1 MKELQTIDETLKY
14 LQFDN
19 WEQSEPGLSRSY
31 ELLGLL
37 GNPQEKLKF
46 VHIAGTNGKGST
58 AAMLASVLQS
68 AGYRTGLYTSP
79 HLLRFHERMR
89 VNGEEIDDNSLISL
103 TNTVRN
109 AAERMS
115 EMPTGF
121 EIMTA
126 IAFLY
131 FVQEQCDI
139 VALEVGLGGR
149 MDSTNV
155 IPAPEVCVVA
165 NIGLEH
171 TAILG
176 DTVEKIAA
184 EKCGIIKHGSHAVL
198 FGQSEGVENVARE
211 KCAQEDVALTIT
223 AQEKLERISSSLD
236 GQAFKYRGRGPYHL
250 RLLGEY
256 QLLNALTVIDVCNAL
271 RSRGWDKLTDEAI
284 DEGLSHAQWPGRLEL
299 LRRGPD
305 FIVDGA
311 HNPQC
316 VDALMDSLAAL
327 YGDKKLI
334 FLTGVLRDKDWQ
346 QMLRRALPL
355 AKAFVVITP
364 PSARA
369 LDENELAG
377 WLNAQGVPAI
387 PAADTDDGVRRALAQ
402 AGAAEVRVQRHA
414 GRVDDRAQRRQL
426 LFLCTCQ
433 NARAEYACLRQ
444 RGKAAAHFVS
454 QRVQLLAHALAQQH
468 RRQRRHLELV
478 PTEQLVHPRDGTKQ
492 IFFHAFPSPRP
503 TRSASGTSSPVCLY
517 PIRKAFARQEKP
529 EPFAESAMQFWF
541 FYCSQ
546 ERGSSRGRKFSI
558 LENFCLFGTAS
569 CRGVPASSPVEIKYG
584 KLEVVDLKKWFSSN
598 LSSRIVLLD

>member
-1 MKELQTIDETLKY
+1 MELNEALAFIHATDWK
-14 LQFDN
+14 
-19 WEQSEPGLSRSY
+19 GSR
-31 ELLGLL
+31 LGLERMRELMHRL
-37 GNPQEKLKF
+37 GNPQDSLKF
-46 VHIAGTNGKGST
+46 IHVAGTNGKGST
-58 AAMLASVLQS
+58 STMLASILTA
-68 AGYRTGLYTSP
+68 AGYKTGLYTSP
-79 HLLRFHERMR
+79 HLVR
-89 VNGEEIDDNSLISL
+89 VNERFRINGADIPDAALC
-103 TNTVRN
+103 R
-109 AAERMS
+109 AAEAVKEAAGGMS
-115 EMPTGF
+115 DAPTEF
-121 EIMTA
+121 EILTA
-126 IAFLY
+126 MGFWHFAA
-131 FVQEQCDI
+131 EKCDA
-139 VALEVGLGGR
+139 VVLEVGLGGR

-198 FGQSEGVENVARE
+198 FGQSESVENVARE

-236 GQAFKYRGRGPYHL
+236 GQEFKYRGRGPYHL

-256 QLLNALTVIDVCNAL
+256 QLLNTLTVIDVCSAL

-369 LDENELAG
+369 LDENELAA
-377 WLNAQGVPAI
+377 WLNAQGVQAVPAK
-387 PAADTDDGVRRALAQ
+387 DTNDGVRRALEL
-402 AGAAEVRVQRHA
+402 AGEDDAICSWGSLYFTGEVR
-414 GRVDDRAQRRQL
+414 RVL
-426 LFLCTCQ
+426 
-433 NARAEYACLRQ
+433 
-444 RGKAAAHFVS
+444 
-454 QRVQLLAHALAQQH
+454 
-468 RRQRRHLELV
+468 
-478 PTEQLVHPRDGTKQ
+478 TEQ
-492 IFFHAFPSPRP
+492 
-503 TRSASGTSSPVCLY
+503 
-517 PIRKAFARQEKP
+517 
-529 EPFAESAMQFWF
+529 
-541 FYCSQ
+541 
-546 ERGSSRGRKFSI
+546 
-558 LENFCLFGTAS
+558 
-569 CRGVPASSPVEIKYG
+569 
-584 KLEVVDLKKWFSSN
+584 
-598 LSSRIVLLD
+598 

>member
-1 MKELQTIDETLKY
+1 MNNVKELQTIEETLRY

-19 WEQSEPGLSRSY
+19 WEQSAPGLARSY

-37 GNPQEKLKF
+37 GDPQKKLKF

-89 VNGEEIDDNSLISL
+89 VNGKEIDDTSLISL

-131 FVQEQCDI
+131 FVQERCDI
-139 VALEVGLGGR
+139 VSLEVGLGGR

-155 IPAPEVCVVA
+155 IPAPVVCVVA

-184 EKCGIIKHGSHAVL
+184 EKCGIIKRGSHAVL

-211 KCAQEDVALTIT
+211 KCAQEGVPLTVT
-223 AQEKLERISSSLD
+223 ARQKLERITSSLD
-236 GQAFKYRGRGPYHL
+236 GQVFRYRGRGPYRL

-256 QLLNALTVIDVCNAL
+256 QLLNALTVIDVCSAL
-271 RSRGWDKLTDEAI
+271 RSRGWDKLTDAAI
-284 DEGLSHAQWPGRLEL
+284 DTGLSIAQWPGRLEL
-299 LRRGPD
+299 LRRRPD

-327 YGDKKLI
+327 YGSKKLI

-369 LDENELAG
+369 LDENELAA
-377 WLNAQGVPAI
+377 WLTSQGVQAI
-387 PAADTDDGVRRALAQ
+387 PAKDTDDGVRRALAL
-402 AGAAEVRVQRHA
+402 AGEDDAICSWGSLYFTGEVR
-414 GRVDDRAQRRQL
+414 RVL
-426 LFLCTCQ
+426 
-433 NARAEYACLRQ
+433 
-444 RGKAAAHFVS
+444 
-454 QRVQLLAHALAQQH
+454 
-468 RRQRRHLELV
+468 
-478 PTEQLVHPRDGTKQ
+478 TEP
-492 IFFHAFPSPRP
+492 
-503 TRSASGTSSPVCLY
+503 
-517 PIRKAFARQEKP
+517 
-529 EPFAESAMQFWF
+529 
-541 FYCSQ
+541 
-546 ERGSSRGRKFSI
+546 
-558 LENFCLFGTAS
+558 
-569 CRGVPASSPVEIKYG
+569 
-584 KLEVVDLKKWFSSN
+584 
-598 LSSRIVLLD
+598 

>member
-1 MKELQTIDETLKY
+1 MNNVKELQTIEETLKY

-19 WEQSEPGLSRSY
+19 WEQSEPGLARSS
-31 ELLGLL
+31 ELLSLL
-37 GNPQEKLKF
+37 GDPQKKLKF

-89 VNGEEIDDNSLISL
+89 VNGKEIDDKSLIAL

-109 AAERMS
+109 AAEQMS

-139 VALEVGLGGR
+139 VSLEVGLGGR

-184 EKCGIIKHGSHAVL
+184 EKCGIIKHGAHAVL

-236 GQAFKYRGRGPYHL
+236 GQEFKYRGRGPYHL

-369 LDENELAG
+369 LDENELAA
-377 WLNAQGVPAI
+377 WLNKQGVQAI
-387 PAADTDDGVRRALAQ
+387 PAKDTDDGVRRALAL
-402 AGAAEVRVQRHA
+402 AGEDDAICSWGSLYFTGEVR
-414 GRVDDRAQRRQL
+414 RAL
-426 LFLCTCQ
+426 
-433 NARAEYACLRQ
+433 
-444 RGKAAAHFVS
+444 S
-454 QRVQLLAHALAQQH
+454 
-468 RRQRRHLELV
+468 
-478 PTEQLVHPRDGTKQ
+478 KQ
-492 IFFHAFPSPRP
+492 
-503 TRSASGTSSPVCLY
+503 
-517 PIRKAFARQEKP
+517 
-529 EPFAESAMQFWF
+529 
-541 FYCSQ
+541 
-546 ERGSSRGRKFSI
+546 
-558 LENFCLFGTAS
+558 
-569 CRGVPASSPVEIKYG
+569 
-584 KLEVVDLKKWFSSN
+584 
-598 LSSRIVLLD
+598 

>member
-1 MKELQTIDETLKY
+1 MNNVKELQTIEETLKY

-19 WEQSEPGLSRSY
+19 WEQSEPGLARSS
-31 ELLGLL
+31 ELLSLL
-37 GNPQEKLKF
+37 GDPQKKLKF

-89 VNGEEIDDNSLISL
+89 VNGKEIDDKSLIAL

-109 AAERMS
+109 AAEQMS

-131 FVQEQCDI
+131 FVQERCDI
-139 VALEVGLGGR
+139 VSLEVGLGGR
-149 MDSTNV
+149 IDSTNV
-155 IPAPEVCVVA
+155 IPAPEVCVVM

-176 DTVEKIAA
+176 DTLEKIAA
-184 EKCGIIKHGSHAVL
+184 EKCGIIKRGAHAVL
-198 FGQSEGVENVARE
+198 FGQTEGVEAVARE
-211 KCAQEDVALTIT
+211 KCTQEGVTLTVT

-236 GQAFKYRGRGPYHL
+236 GQVFKYRGRGPYHL

-256 QLLNALTVIDVCNAL
+256 QLLNALTVIDTCTAL
-271 RSRGWDKLTDEAI
+271 RSRGWEKLTDEAI
-284 DEGLSHAQWPGRLEL
+284 DSGLSAARWPGRLEL
-299 LRRGPD
+299 LRRSPD

-327 YGDKKLI
+327 YSGKKLI

-377 WLNAQGVPAI
+377 WLRAQGIEAI
-387 PAADTDDGVRRALAQ
+387 PAAGTDDGVRRALAI
-402 AGAAEVRVQRHA
+402 AGKDDAICSWGSLYFTGEVR
-414 GRVDDRAQRRQL
+414 
-426 LFLCTCQ
+426 
-433 NARAEYACLRQ
+433 
-444 RGKAAAHFVS
+444 KA
-454 QRVQLLAHALAQQH
+454 L
-468 RRQRRHLELV
+468 
-478 PTEQLVHPRDGTKQ
+478 TEQ
-492 IFFHAFPSPRP
+492 
-503 TRSASGTSSPVCLY
+503 
-517 PIRKAFARQEKP
+517 
-529 EPFAESAMQFWF
+529 
-541 FYCSQ
+541 
-546 ERGSSRGRKFSI
+546 
-558 LENFCLFGTAS
+558 
-569 CRGVPASSPVEIKYG
+569 
-584 KLEVVDLKKWFSSN
+584 
-598 LSSRIVLLD
+598 

>member
-1 MKELQTIDETLKY
+1 MNNVKDLQTIEETLKY

-19 WEQSEPGLSRSY
+19 WEQSAPGLARSR

-37 GNPQEKLKF
+37 GNPEQKLKF

-58 AAMLASVLQS
+58 AAMLASVLQR

-89 VNGEEIDDNSLISL
+89 VNGEEIDDASLITL
-103 TNTVRN
+103 TNTVRQ
-109 AAERMS
+109 AAAQMR

-131 FVQEQCDI
+131 FVQERCDI
-139 VALEVGLGGR
+139 VSLEVGLGGR

-155 IPAPEVCVVA
+155 IPAPEVCVVM

-176 DTVEKIAA
+176 DTLEKIAA
-184 EKCGIIKHGSHAVL
+184 EKCGIIKRGAHAVL
-198 FGQSEGVENVARE
+198 FGQTEGVEAVARE
-211 KCAQEDVALTIT
+211 KCTQEGVTLTVT

-236 GQAFKYRGRGPYHL
+236 GQVFKYRGRGPYHL

-256 QLLNALTVIDVCNAL
+256 QLLNALTVIDTCTAL
-271 RSRGWDKLTDEAI
+271 RSRGWEKLTDEAI
-284 DEGLSHAQWPGRLEL
+284 DSGLSAARWPGRLEL
-299 LRRGPD
+299 LRRSPD

-327 YGDKKLI
+327 YSGKKLI

-377 WLNAQGVPAI
+377 WLRAQGIEAI
-387 PAADTDDGVRRALAQ
+387 PAAGTDDGVRRALAI
-402 AGAAEVRVQRHA
+402 AGKDDAICSWGSLYFTGEVR
-414 GRVDDRAQRRQL
+414 RVL
-426 LFLCTCQ
+426 
-433 NARAEYACLRQ
+433 
-444 RGKAAAHFVS
+444 
-454 QRVQLLAHALAQQH
+454 
-468 RRQRRHLELV
+468 
-478 PTEQLVHPRDGTKQ
+478 TEQ
-492 IFFHAFPSPRP
+492 
-503 TRSASGTSSPVCLY
+503 
-517 PIRKAFARQEKP
+517 
-529 EPFAESAMQFWF
+529 
-541 FYCSQ
+541 
-546 ERGSSRGRKFSI
+546 
-558 LENFCLFGTAS
+558 
-569 CRGVPASSPVEIKYG
+569 
-584 KLEVVDLKKWFSSN
+584 
-598 LSSRIVLLD
+598 

>member
-1 MKELQTIDETLKY
+1 MNNVKELQTIEETLKY
-14 LQFDN
+14 LQFNN
-19 WEQSEPGLSRSY
+19 WEQSEPGLARSS
-31 ELLGLL
+31 ELLSLL
-37 GNPQEKLKF
+37 GDPQKKLKF

-89 VNGEEIDDNSLISL
+89 VNGKEIDDKSLIAL

-109 AAERMS
+109 AAEQMS

-139 VALEVGLGGR
+139 VSLEVGLGGR

-184 EKCGIIKHGSHAVL
+184 EKCGIIKHGAHAVL

-211 KCAQEDVALTIT
+211 KCAQEDVTLTIT

-236 GQAFKYRGRGPYHL
+236 GQEFKYRGRGPYHL

-369 LDENELAG
+369 LDENELAA
-377 WLNAQGVPAI
+377 WLNAQGVQAVPAK
-387 PAADTDDGVRRALAQ
+387 DTDDGVRRVLALAGEDD
-402 AGAAEVRVQRHA
+402 AICSWGSLYFTGEVR
-414 GRVDDRAQRRQL
+414 RVL
-426 LFLCTCQ
+426 
-433 NARAEYACLRQ
+433 
-444 RGKAAAHFVS
+444 
-454 QRVQLLAHALAQQH
+454 
-468 RRQRRHLELV
+468 
-478 PTEQLVHPRDGTKQ
+478 TEQ
-492 IFFHAFPSPRP
+492 
-503 TRSASGTSSPVCLY
+503 
-517 PIRKAFARQEKP
+517 
-529 EPFAESAMQFWF
+529 
-541 FYCSQ
+541 
-546 ERGSSRGRKFSI
+546 
-558 LENFCLFGTAS
+558 
-569 CRGVPASSPVEIKYG
+569 
-584 KLEVVDLKKWFSSN
+584 
-598 LSSRIVLLD
+598 

>member
-1 MKELQTIDETLKY
+1 MKALETIEETLQY

-19 WEQSEPGLSRSY
+19 WAQSAPGLARSR

-37 GNPQEKLKF
+37 GDPQKKLKF

-58 AAMLASVLQS
+58 AAMLAAVLQS

-89 VNGEEIDDNSLISL
+89 VNGEEIDDKSLIAL
-103 TNTVRN
+103 TNTVRD
-109 AAERMS
+109 AAAQMR

-139 VALEVGLGGR
+139 VSLEVGLGGR

-155 IPAPEVCVVA
+155 IPAPEVCVVT

-176 DTVEKIAA
+176 DTLEKIAA
-184 EKCGIIKHGSHAVL
+184 EKCGIIKRGAHAVL
-198 FGQSEGVENVARE
+198 FGQTEGVEAVARE
-211 KCAQEDVALTIT
+211 KCAREGVALTIT
-223 AQEKLERISSSLD
+223 AEEKLERISSSLD
-236 GQAFKYRGRGPYHL
+236 GQVFKYRGRGPYHL

-256 QLLNALTVIDVCNAL
+256 QLLNALTVIDTCTAL
-271 RSRGWDKLTDEAI
+271 RSRGWEKLTDEAI
-284 DEGLSHAQWPGRLEL
+284 DAGLSAARWPGRLEL
-299 LRRGPD
+299 LRRSPD

-327 YGDKKLI
+327 YGRKKLI

-369 LDENELAG
+369 LDENELAD
-377 WLNAQGVPAI
+377 WLRAQGIEAV
-387 PAADTDDGVRRALAQ
+387 PAADTADGVRRALAM
-402 AGAAEVRVQRHA
+402 AGKDDAVCSWGSLYFTGEVR
-414 GRVDDRAQRRQL
+414 RVL
-426 LFLCTCQ
+426 
-433 NARAEYACLRQ
+433 
-444 RGKAAAHFVS
+444 
-454 QRVQLLAHALAQQH
+454 
-468 RRQRRHLELV
+468 
-478 PTEQLVHPRDGTKQ
+478 TEQ
-492 IFFHAFPSPRP
+492 
-503 TRSASGTSSPVCLY
+503 
-517 PIRKAFARQEKP
+517 
-529 EPFAESAMQFWF
+529 
-541 FYCSQ
+541 
-546 ERGSSRGRKFSI
+546 
-558 LENFCLFGTAS
+558 
-569 CRGVPASSPVEIKYG
+569 
-584 KLEVVDLKKWFSSN
+584 
-598 LSSRIVLLD
+598 

>member
-1 MKELQTIDETLKY
+1 MKELQTIEETLKY

-19 WEQSEPGLSRSY
+19 WEQSAPGLARSR

-37 GNPQEKLKF
+37 GNPEQKLKF

-58 AAMLASVLQS
+58 AAMLASVLQR

-89 VNGEEIDDNSLISL
+89 VNGEEIDDESLIAL

-109 AAERMS
+109 AAEQMS

-131 FVQEQCDI
+131 FVQERCDI
-139 VALEVGLGGR
+139 VSLEVGLGGR

-184 EKCGIIKHGSHAVL
+184 EKCGIIKHGAHAVL

-211 KCAQEDVALTIT
+211 KCAQEGVALTIT

-236 GQAFKYRGRGPYHL
+236 GQVFKYRSRGPYHL

-271 RSRGWDKLTDEAI
+271 RSRGWDKLTDETI
-284 DEGLSHAQWPGRLEL
+284 DEGLSAAQWPGRLEL
-299 LRRGPD
+299 LRRRPD

-346 QMLRRALPL
+346 RMLRRALPL

-369 LDENELAG
+369 LDENELAA
-377 WLNAQGVPAI
+377 WLNAQGVQAI
-387 PAADTDDGVRRALAQ
+387 PAAGTDDGVRRALEL
-402 AGAAEVRVQRHA
+402 AGEDDAICSWGSLYFTGEVR
-414 GRVDDRAQRRQL
+414 RVL
-426 LFLCTCQ
+426 
-433 NARAEYACLRQ
+433 
-444 RGKAAAHFVS
+444 
-454 QRVQLLAHALAQQH
+454 
-468 RRQRRHLELV
+468 
-478 PTEQLVHPRDGTKQ
+478 TEQ
-492 IFFHAFPSPRP
+492 
-503 TRSASGTSSPVCLY
+503 
-517 PIRKAFARQEKP
+517 
-529 EPFAESAMQFWF
+529 
-541 FYCSQ
+541 
-546 ERGSSRGRKFSI
+546 
-558 LENFCLFGTAS
+558 
-569 CRGVPASSPVEIKYG
+569 
-584 KLEVVDLKKWFSSN
+584 
-598 LSSRIVLLD
+598 

>member
-1 MKELQTIDETLKY
+1 
-14 LQFDN
+14 
-19 WEQSEPGLSRSY
+19 
-31 ELLGLL
+31 
-37 GNPQEKLKF
+37 
-46 VHIAGTNGKGST
+46 
-58 AAMLASVLQS
+58 VLQR

-89 VNGEEIDDNSLISL
+89 VNGEEIDDESLISL

-139 VALEVGLGGR
+139 VSLEVGLGGR

-236 GQAFKYRGRGPYHL
+236 GQEFKYRGRGPYHL

-369 LDENELAG
+369 LDENELAA
-377 WLNAQGVPAI
+377 WLNAQGVQAVPAK
-387 PAADTDDGVRRALAQ
+387 DTDDGVRRALEL
-402 AGAAEVRVQRHA
+402 AGE
-414 GRVDDRAQRRQL
+414 DDELTRDCFG
-426 LFLCTCQ
+426 LFCSLMRLSY
-433 NARAEYACLRQ
+433 ND
-444 RGKAAAHFVS
+444 K
-454 QRVQLLAHALAQQH
+454 
-468 RRQRRHLELV
+468 HLELV
-478 PTEQLVHPRDGTKQ
+478 SWAEEVAHLSREQQRAFLRHAARLLRESYMLHAGLADISYLWGAEADFCGKFAPFIGNENVEFLLDEIERAMRQITQNGNPTIVFTHFALSVSKQ
-492 IFFHAFPSPRP
+492 IR
-503 TRSASGTSSPVCLY
+503 
-517 PIRKAFARQEKP
+517 RK
-529 EPFAESAMQFWF
+529 
-541 FYCSQ
+541 
-546 ERGSSRGRKFSI
+546 
-558 LENFCLFGTAS
+558 
-569 CRGVPASSPVEIKYG
+569 
-584 KLEVVDLKKWFSSN
+584 
-598 LSSRIVLLD
+598 

>member
-1 MKELQTIDETLKY
+1 MTGEDVAARVHAYAWTDRK
-14 LQFDN
+14 
-19 WEQSEPGLSRSY
+19 PGLERTRA
-31 ELLGLL
+31 LLAAL
-37 GNPQEKLKF
+37 GNPEKALKF
-46 VHIAGTNGKGST
+46 VHITGSNGKGST
-58 AAMLASVLQS
+58 AAMLASVLQR

-109 AAERMS
+109 AAESMS

-139 VALEVGLGGR
+139 VSLEVGLGGR

-184 EKCGIIKHGSHAVL
+184 EKCGIIKHGAHAVL

-211 KCAQEDVALTIT
+211 KCAQEGVALTIT

-236 GQAFKYRGRGPYHL
+236 GQEFKYRGRGPYHL

-369 LDENELAG
+369 LDENELAA
-377 WLNAQGVPAI
+377 WLNAQGVQAVPAK
-387 PAADTDDGVRRALAQ
+387 DTDDGVRRALAL
-402 AGAAEVRVQRHA
+402 AGEDDAICSWGSLYFTGEVR
-414 GRVDDRAQRRQL
+414 RVL
-426 LFLCTCQ
+426 
-433 NARAEYACLRQ
+433 
-444 RGKAAAHFVS
+444 
-454 QRVQLLAHALAQQH
+454 
-468 RRQRRHLELV
+468 
-478 PTEQLVHPRDGTKQ
+478 PEQ
-492 IFFHAFPSPRP
+492 
-503 TRSASGTSSPVCLY
+503 
-517 PIRKAFARQEKP
+517 
-529 EPFAESAMQFWF
+529 
-541 FYCSQ
+541 
-546 ERGSSRGRKFSI
+546 
-558 LENFCLFGTAS
+558 
-569 CRGVPASSPVEIKYG
+569 
-584 KLEVVDLKKWFSSN
+584 
-598 LSSRIVLLD
+598 

>member
-1 MKELQTIDETLKY
+1 MNNVKELQTIEETLKY
-14 LQFDN
+14 LQFDS
-19 WEQSEPGLSRSY
+19 WEQSEPGLARSS
-31 ELLGLL
+31 ELLSLL
-37 GNPQEKLKF
+37 GDPQKKLKF

-89 VNGEEIDDNSLISL
+89 VNGREIDDKSLIAL

-109 AAERMS
+109 AAEQMS

-139 VALEVGLGGR
+139 VSLEVGLGGR

-184 EKCGIIKHGSHAVL
+184 EKCGIIKHGAHAVL

-236 GQAFKYRGRGPYHL
+236 GQEFKYRGRGPYHL

-369 LDENELAG
+369 LDENELAA
-377 WLNAQGVPAI
+377 WLNKQGVQAI
-387 PAADTDDGVRRALAQ
+387 PAKDTDDGVRRALAL
-402 AGAAEVRVQRHA
+402 AGEDDAICSWGSLYFTGEVR
-414 GRVDDRAQRRQL
+414 RAL
-426 LFLCTCQ
+426 
-433 NARAEYACLRQ
+433 
-444 RGKAAAHFVS
+444 S
-454 QRVQLLAHALAQQH
+454 
-468 RRQRRHLELV
+468 
-478 PTEQLVHPRDGTKQ
+478 KQ
-492 IFFHAFPSPRP
+492 
-503 TRSASGTSSPVCLY
+503 
-517 PIRKAFARQEKP
+517 
-529 EPFAESAMQFWF
+529 
-541 FYCSQ
+541 
-546 ERGSSRGRKFSI
+546 
-558 LENFCLFGTAS
+558 
-569 CRGVPASSPVEIKYG
+569 
-584 KLEVVDLKKWFSSN
+584 
-598 LSSRIVLLD
+598 

>member
-1 MKELQTIDETLKY
+1 MELNEALAFIHATDWK
-14 LQFDN
+14 
-19 WEQSEPGLSRSY
+19 GSR
-31 ELLGLL
+31 LGLERMRELMHRL
-37 GNPQEKLKF
+37 GNPQDSLKF
-46 VHIAGTNGKGST
+46 IHVAGTNGKGST
-58 AAMLASVLQS
+58 STMLASILTA
-68 AGYRTGLYTSP
+68 AGYKTGLYTSP
-79 HLLRFHERMR
+79 HLVR
-89 VNGEEIDDNSLISL
+89 VNERFRINGADIPDAALC
-103 TNTVRN
+103 R
-109 AAERMS
+109 AAEAVKEAADGMS
-115 EMPTGF
+115 DAPTEF
-121 EIMTA
+121 EILTA
-126 IAFLY
+126 MGFRHFAA
-131 FVQEQCDI
+131 EKCDA
-139 VALEVGLGGR
+139 VVLEVGLGGR

-236 GQAFKYRGRGPYHL
+236 GQEFKYRGRGPYHL

-369 LDENELAG
+369 LDENELAA

-387 PAADTDDGVRRALAQ
+387 PAADTDDGVRRALAM
-402 AGAAEVRVQRHA
+402 AGKDDAICSWGSLYFTGEVR
-414 GRVDDRAQRRQL
+414 
-426 LFLCTCQ
+426 
-433 NARAEYACLRQ
+433 
-444 RGKAAAHFVS
+444 
-454 QRVQLLAHALAQQH
+454 HALS
-468 RRQRRHLELV
+468 
-478 PTEQLVHPRDGTKQ
+478 EQ
-492 IFFHAFPSPRP
+492 
-503 TRSASGTSSPVCLY
+503 
-517 PIRKAFARQEKP
+517 
-529 EPFAESAMQFWF
+529 
-541 FYCSQ
+541 
-546 ERGSSRGRKFSI
+546 
-558 LENFCLFGTAS
+558 
-569 CRGVPASSPVEIKYG
+569 
-584 KLEVVDLKKWFSSN
+584 
-598 LSSRIVLLD
+598 

>member
-1 MKELQTIDETLKY
+1 MKALETIEETLQY

-19 WEQSEPGLSRSY
+19 WAQSAPGLARSR

-37 GNPQEKLKF
+37 GDPQKKLKF

-58 AAMLASVLQS
+58 AAMLAAVLQS

-89 VNGEEIDDNSLISL
+89 VNGEEIDDASLITL
-103 TNTVRN
+103 TNTVRQ
-109 AAERMS
+109 AAAQMR

-131 FVQEQCDI
+131 FVQERCDI
-139 VALEVGLGGR
+139 VSLEVGLGGR

-155 IPAPEVCVVA
+155 IPAPEVCVVM

-176 DTVEKIAA
+176 DTLEKIAA
-184 EKCGIIKHGSHAVL
+184 EKCGIIKRGAHAVL
-198 FGQSEGVENVARE
+198 FGQTEGVEAVARE
-211 KCAQEDVALTIT
+211 KCTQEGVTLTVT

-236 GQAFKYRGRGPYHL
+236 GQVFKYRGRGPYHL

-256 QLLNALTVIDVCNAL
+256 QLLNALTVIDTCTAL
-271 RSRGWDKLTDEAI
+271 RSRGWEKLTDEAI
-284 DEGLSHAQWPGRLEL
+284 DSGLSAARWPGRLEL
-299 LRRGPD
+299 LRRSPD

-327 YGDKKLI
+327 YSGKKLI

-377 WLNAQGVPAI
+377 WLRAQGIEAI
-387 PAADTDDGVRRALAQ
+387 PAAGTDDGVRRALAI
-402 AGAAEVRVQRHA
+402 AGKDDAICSWGSLYFTGEVR
-414 GRVDDRAQRRQL
+414 RVL
-426 LFLCTCQ
+426 
-433 NARAEYACLRQ
+433 
-444 RGKAAAHFVS
+444 
-454 QRVQLLAHALAQQH
+454 
-468 RRQRRHLELV
+468 
-478 PTEQLVHPRDGTKQ
+478 TEQ
-492 IFFHAFPSPRP
+492 
-503 TRSASGTSSPVCLY
+503 
-517 PIRKAFARQEKP
+517 
-529 EPFAESAMQFWF
+529 
-541 FYCSQ
+541 
-546 ERGSSRGRKFSI
+546 
-558 LENFCLFGTAS
+558 
-569 CRGVPASSPVEIKYG
+569 
-584 KLEVVDLKKWFSSN
+584 
-598 LSSRIVLLD
+598 

>member
-1 MKELQTIDETLKY
+1 MNNVKELQTIEETLKY

-19 WEQSEPGLSRSY
+19 WEQSEPGLARSS
-31 ELLGLL
+31 ELLSLL
-37 GNPQEKLKF
+37 GDPQKKLKF

-89 VNGEEIDDNSLISL
+89 VNGKEIDDKSLIAL

-109 AAERMS
+109 AAEQMS

-139 VALEVGLGGR
+139 VSLEVGLGGR

-184 EKCGIIKHGSHAVL
+184 EKCGIIKHGAHAVL

-236 GQAFKYRGRGPYHL
+236 GQEFKYRGRGPYHL

-369 LDENELAG
+369 LDENELAS
-377 WLNAQGVPAI
+377 WLNAQGVQAVPAK
-387 PAADTDDGVRRALAQ
+387 DTDDGVRRVLALAGEDD
-402 AGAAEVRVQRHA
+402 AICSWGSLYFTGEVR
-414 GRVDDRAQRRQL
+414 RVL
-426 LFLCTCQ
+426 
-433 NARAEYACLRQ
+433 
-444 RGKAAAHFVS
+444 
-454 QRVQLLAHALAQQH
+454 
-468 RRQRRHLELV
+468 
-478 PTEQLVHPRDGTKQ
+478 TEQ
-492 IFFHAFPSPRP
+492 
-503 TRSASGTSSPVCLY
+503 
-517 PIRKAFARQEKP
+517 
-529 EPFAESAMQFWF
+529 
-541 FYCSQ
+541 
-546 ERGSSRGRKFSI
+546 
-558 LENFCLFGTAS
+558 
-569 CRGVPASSPVEIKYG
+569 
-584 KLEVVDLKKWFSSN
+584 
-598 LSSRIVLLD
+598 

>member
-1 MKELQTIDETLKY
+1 MNNVKDLQTTEETLKY

-19 WEQSEPGLSRSY
+19 WEQSAPGLARSR

-37 GNPQEKLKF
+37 GNPEKKLKF

-58 AAMLASVLQS
+58 AAMLASVLQR

-89 VNGEEIDDNSLISL
+89 VNGKEIDDKSLIAL

-109 AAERMS
+109 AAEQMS

-139 VALEVGLGGR
+139 VSLEVGLGGR

-184 EKCGIIKHGSHAVL
+184 EKCGIIKHGAHAVL

-236 GQAFKYRGRGPYHL
+236 GQEFKYRGRGPYHL

-355 AKAFVVITP
+355 TKAFVVITP

-369 LDENELAG
+369 LDENELAA
-377 WLNAQGVPAI
+377 WLNAQGVQAVPAK
-387 PAADTDDGVRRALAQ
+387 DTDDGVRRVLALAGEDD
-402 AGAAEVRVQRHA
+402 AICSWGSLYFTGEVR
-414 GRVDDRAQRRQL
+414 RVL
-426 LFLCTCQ
+426 
-433 NARAEYACLRQ
+433 
-444 RGKAAAHFVS
+444 
-454 QRVQLLAHALAQQH
+454 
-468 RRQRRHLELV
+468 
-478 PTEQLVHPRDGTKQ
+478 TEQ
-492 IFFHAFPSPRP
+492 
-503 TRSASGTSSPVCLY
+503 
-517 PIRKAFARQEKP
+517 
-529 EPFAESAMQFWF
+529 
-541 FYCSQ
+541 
-546 ERGSSRGRKFSI
+546 
-558 LENFCLFGTAS
+558 
-569 CRGVPASSPVEIKYG
+569 
-584 KLEVVDLKKWFSSN
+584 
-598 LSSRIVLLD
+598 

>member
-1 MKELQTIDETLKY
+1 MNNVKDLQTIEETLKY

-37 GNPQEKLKF
+37 GDPQEKLKF

-109 AAERMS
+109 AAESMS

-139 VALEVGLGGR
+139 VSLEVGLGGR

-184 EKCGIIKHGSHAVL
+184 EKCGIIKHGAHAVL

-236 GQAFKYRGRGPYHL
+236 GQEFKYRGRGPYHL

-369 LDENELAG
+369 LDENELAA
-377 WLNAQGVPAI
+377 WLNAQGVQAVPAK
-387 PAADTDDGVRRALAQ
+387 DTDDGVRRALEL
-402 AGAAEVRVQRHA
+402 AGEDDAICSWGSLYFTGEVR
-414 GRVDDRAQRRQL
+414 RVL
-426 LFLCTCQ
+426 
-433 NARAEYACLRQ
+433 
-444 RGKAAAHFVS
+444 
-454 QRVQLLAHALAQQH
+454 
-468 RRQRRHLELV
+468 
-478 PTEQLVHPRDGTKQ
+478 TEQ
-492 IFFHAFPSPRP
+492 
-503 TRSASGTSSPVCLY
+503 
-517 PIRKAFARQEKP
+517 
-529 EPFAESAMQFWF
+529 
-541 FYCSQ
+541 
-546 ERGSSRGRKFSI
+546 
-558 LENFCLFGTAS
+558 
-569 CRGVPASSPVEIKYG
+569 
-584 KLEVVDLKKWFSSN
+584 
-598 LSSRIVLLD
+598 

>member
-1 MKELQTIDETLKY
+1 MKALETIEETLQY

-19 WEQSEPGLSRSY
+19 WAQSAPGLARSR

-37 GNPQEKLKF
+37 GDPQKKLKF

-58 AAMLASVLQS
+58 AAMLAAVLQS

-89 VNGEEIDDNSLISL
+89 VNGEEIDDKSLITL
-103 TNTVRN
+103 TNTVRR
-109 AAERMS
+109 AAAQMR

-131 FVQEQCDI
+131 FVQERCDI
-139 VALEVGLGGR
+139 VSLEVGLGGR
-149 MDSTNV
+149 IDSTNV
-155 IPAPEVCVVA
+155 IPAPEVCVVM

-176 DTVEKIAA
+176 DTLEKIAA
-184 EKCGIIKHGSHAVL
+184 EKCGIIKRGAHAVL
-198 FGQSEGVENVARE
+198 FGQTEGVEAVARE
-211 KCAQEDVALTIT
+211 KCTQEGVTLTVT

-236 GQAFKYRGRGPYHL
+236 GQVFKYRGRGPYHL

-256 QLLNALTVIDVCNAL
+256 QLLNALTVIDTCTAL
-271 RSRGWDKLTDEAI
+271 RSRGWEKLTDEAI
-284 DEGLSHAQWPGRLEL
+284 DSGLSAARWPGRLEL
-299 LRRGPD
+299 LRRSPD

-327 YGDKKLI
+327 YSGKKLI

-377 WLNAQGVPAI
+377 WLRAQGIEAI
-387 PAADTDDGVRRALAQ
+387 PAAGTDDGVRRALAI
-402 AGAAEVRVQRHA
+402 AGKDDAICSWGSLYFTGEVR
-414 GRVDDRAQRRQL
+414 
-426 LFLCTCQ
+426 
-433 NARAEYACLRQ
+433 
-444 RGKAAAHFVS
+444 KA
-454 QRVQLLAHALAQQH
+454 L
-468 RRQRRHLELV
+468 
-478 PTEQLVHPRDGTKQ
+478 TEQ
-492 IFFHAFPSPRP
+492 
-503 TRSASGTSSPVCLY
+503 
-517 PIRKAFARQEKP
+517 
-529 EPFAESAMQFWF
+529 
-541 FYCSQ
+541 
-546 ERGSSRGRKFSI
+546 
-558 LENFCLFGTAS
+558 
-569 CRGVPASSPVEIKYG
+569 
-584 KLEVVDLKKWFSSN
+584 
-598 LSSRIVLLD
+598 

>member
-1 MKELQTIDETLKY
+1 MNNVKDLQTIEETLKY

-19 WEQSEPGLSRSY
+19 WEQSAPGLARSR

-37 GNPQEKLKF
+37 GNPEQKLKF

-58 AAMLASVLQS
+58 AAMLASVLQR

-89 VNGEEIDDNSLISL
+89 VNGEEIDDESLISL

-109 AAERMS
+109 AAESMS

-139 VALEVGLGGR
+139 VSLEVGLGGR

-184 EKCGIIKHGSHAVL
+184 EKCGIIKHGAHAVL

-236 GQAFKYRGRGPYHL
+236 GQEFKYRGRGPYHL

-256 QLLNALTVIDVCNAL
+256 QLLNALTVIDVCSAL

-369 LDENELAG
+369 LDENELAA
-377 WLNAQGVPAI
+377 WLNAQGVQAVPAK
-387 PAADTDDGVRRALAQ
+387 DTDDGVRRVLALAGEDD
-402 AGAAEVRVQRHA
+402 AICSWGSLYFTGEVR
-414 GRVDDRAQRRQL
+414 RVL
-426 LFLCTCQ
+426 
-433 NARAEYACLRQ
+433 
-444 RGKAAAHFVS
+444 
-454 QRVQLLAHALAQQH
+454 
-468 RRQRRHLELV
+468 
-478 PTEQLVHPRDGTKQ
+478 TEQ
-492 IFFHAFPSPRP
+492 
-503 TRSASGTSSPVCLY
+503 
-517 PIRKAFARQEKP
+517 
-529 EPFAESAMQFWF
+529 
-541 FYCSQ
+541 
-546 ERGSSRGRKFSI
+546 
-558 LENFCLFGTAS
+558 
-569 CRGVPASSPVEIKYG
+569 
-584 KLEVVDLKKWFSSN
+584 
-598 LSSRIVLLD
+598 

>member
-1 MKELQTIDETLKY
+1 MNNVKDLQTIEETLKY

-19 WEQSEPGLSRSY
+19 WEQSEPGLARSR

-37 GNPQEKLKF
+37 GDPQKKLKF

-58 AAMLASVLQS
+58 AAMLAAVLQS

-89 VNGEEIDDNSLISL
+89 VNGEEIDDASLITL
-103 TNTVRN
+103 TNTVRQ
-109 AAERMS
+109 AAAQMR

-131 FVQEQCDI
+131 FVQERCDI
-139 VALEVGLGGR
+139 VSLEVGLGGR

-155 IPAPEVCVVA
+155 IPAPEVCVVM

-176 DTVEKIAA
+176 DTLEKIAA
-184 EKCGIIKHGSHAVL
+184 EKCGIIKRGAHAVL
-198 FGQSEGVENVARE
+198 FGQTEGVEAVARE
-211 KCAQEDVALTIT
+211 KCTQEGVTLTVT

-236 GQAFKYRGRGPYHL
+236 GQVFKYRGRGPYHL

-256 QLLNALTVIDVCNAL
+256 QLLNALTVIDTCTAL
-271 RSRGWDKLTDEAI
+271 RSRGWEKLTDEAI
-284 DEGLSHAQWPGRLEL
+284 DSGLSAARWPGRLEL
-299 LRRGPD
+299 LRRSPD

-327 YGDKKLI
+327 YSGKKLI

-369 LDENELAG
+369 LDENELAA
-377 WLNAQGVPAI
+377 WLRAQGVQAI
-387 PAADTDDGVRRALAQ
+387 PAADTDDGVRRALSM
-402 AGAAEVRVQRHA
+402 AGKDDAICSWGSLYFTGEVR
-414 GRVDDRAQRRQL
+414 RVL
-426 LFLCTCQ
+426 
-433 NARAEYACLRQ
+433 
-444 RGKAAAHFVS
+444 
-454 QRVQLLAHALAQQH
+454 
-468 RRQRRHLELV
+468 
-478 PTEQLVHPRDGTKQ
+478 TEQ
-492 IFFHAFPSPRP
+492 
-503 TRSASGTSSPVCLY
+503 
-517 PIRKAFARQEKP
+517 
-529 EPFAESAMQFWF
+529 
-541 FYCSQ
+541 
-546 ERGSSRGRKFSI
+546 
-558 LENFCLFGTAS
+558 
-569 CRGVPASSPVEIKYG
+569 
-584 KLEVVDLKKWFSSN
+584 
-598 LSSRIVLLD
+598 

>member
-1 MKELQTIDETLKY
+1 MNNVKELQTIEETLKY

-19 WEQSEPGLSRSY
+19 WEQSEPGLARSS
-31 ELLGLL
+31 ELLSLL
-37 GNPQEKLKF
+37 GDPQKKLKF

-89 VNGEEIDDNSLISL
+89 VNGKEIDDKSLIAL

-109 AAERMS
+109 AAEQMS

-139 VALEVGLGGR
+139 VSLEVGLGGR

-184 EKCGIIKHGSHAVL
+184 EKCGIIKHGAHAVL

-236 GQAFKYRGRGPYHL
+236 GQEFKYRGRGPYHL

-299 LRRGPD
+299 LRRRPD

-369 LDENELAG
+369 LDENELAA
-377 WLNAQGVPAI
+377 WLNAQGVQAI
-387 PAADTDDGVRRALAQ
+387 PAKDTDDGVRRALAL
-402 AGAAEVRVQRHA
+402 AGEDDAICSWGSLYFTGEVR
-414 GRVDDRAQRRQL
+414 RVL
-426 LFLCTCQ
+426 
-433 NARAEYACLRQ
+433 
-444 RGKAAAHFVS
+444 
-454 QRVQLLAHALAQQH
+454 
-468 RRQRRHLELV
+468 
-478 PTEQLVHPRDGTKQ
+478 TEQ
-492 IFFHAFPSPRP
+492 
-503 TRSASGTSSPVCLY
+503 
-517 PIRKAFARQEKP
+517 
-529 EPFAESAMQFWF
+529 
-541 FYCSQ
+541 
-546 ERGSSRGRKFSI
+546 
-558 LENFCLFGTAS
+558 
-569 CRGVPASSPVEIKYG
+569 
-584 KLEVVDLKKWFSSN
+584 
-598 LSSRIVLLD
+598 

>member
-1 MKELQTIDETLKY
+1 MNNVKELQTIEETLKY

-19 WEQSEPGLSRSY
+19 WEQSEPGLARSS
-31 ELLGLL
+31 ELLSLL
-37 GNPQEKLKF
+37 GDPQKKLKF

-89 VNGEEIDDNSLISL
+89 VNGKEIDDKSLIAL

-109 AAERMS
+109 AAEQMS

-139 VALEVGLGGR
+139 VSLEVGLGGR

-184 EKCGIIKHGSHAVL
+184 EKCGIIKHGAHAVL

-236 GQAFKYRGRGPYHL
+236 GQEFKYRGRGPYHL

-369 LDENELAG
+369 LDENELAA
-377 WLNAQGVPAI
+377 WLNAQGVQAVPAK
-387 PAADTDDGVRRALAQ
+387 DTDDGVRRVLALAGEDD
-402 AGAAEVRVQRHA
+402 AICSWGSLYFTGEVR
-414 GRVDDRAQRRQL
+414 RVL
-426 LFLCTCQ
+426 
-433 NARAEYACLRQ
+433 
-444 RGKAAAHFVS
+444 
-454 QRVQLLAHALAQQH
+454 
-468 RRQRRHLELV
+468 
-478 PTEQLVHPRDGTKQ
+478 TEQ
-492 IFFHAFPSPRP
+492 
-503 TRSASGTSSPVCLY
+503 
-517 PIRKAFARQEKP
+517 
-529 EPFAESAMQFWF
+529 
-541 FYCSQ
+541 
-546 ERGSSRGRKFSI
+546 
-558 LENFCLFGTAS
+558 
-569 CRGVPASSPVEIKYG
+569 
-584 KLEVVDLKKWFSSN
+584 
-598 LSSRIVLLD
+598 

>member
-1 MKELQTIDETLKY
+1 MNNVKDLQTIEETLKY

-19 WEQSEPGLSRSY
+19 WEQSAPGLARSR

-37 GNPQEKLKF
+37 GNPEQKLKF

-58 AAMLASVLQS
+58 AAMLASVLQH

-89 VNGEEIDDNSLISL
+89 VNGEEIDDKSLITL
-103 TNTVRN
+103 TNTVRR
-109 AAERMS
+109 AAAQMR

-131 FVQEQCDI
+131 FVQERCDI
-139 VALEVGLGGR
+139 VSLEVGLGGR

-155 IPAPEVCVVA
+155 IPAPEVCVVM

-176 DTVEKIAA
+176 DTLEKIAA
-184 EKCGIIKHGSHAVL
+184 EKCGIIKRGAHAVL
-198 FGQSEGVENVARE
+198 FGQTEGVEAVARE
-211 KCAQEDVALTIT
+211 KCTQEGVTLTVT

-236 GQAFKYRGRGPYHL
+236 GQVFKYRGRGPYHL

-256 QLLNALTVIDVCNAL
+256 QLLNALTVIDTCTAL
-271 RSRGWDKLTDEAI
+271 RSRGWEKLTDEAI
-284 DEGLSHAQWPGRLEL
+284 DSGLSAARWPGRLEL
-299 LRRGPD
+299 LRRSPD

-327 YGDKKLI
+327 YSGKKLI

-377 WLNAQGVPAI
+377 WLRAQGIEAI
-387 PAADTDDGVRRALAQ
+387 PAAGTDDGVRRALAI
-402 AGAAEVRVQRHA
+402 AGKDDAICSWGSLYFTGEVR
-414 GRVDDRAQRRQL
+414 RVL
-426 LFLCTCQ
+426 
-433 NARAEYACLRQ
+433 
-444 RGKAAAHFVS
+444 
-454 QRVQLLAHALAQQH
+454 
-468 RRQRRHLELV
+468 
-478 PTEQLVHPRDGTKQ
+478 TEQ
-492 IFFHAFPSPRP
+492 
-503 TRSASGTSSPVCLY
+503 
-517 PIRKAFARQEKP
+517 
-529 EPFAESAMQFWF
+529 
-541 FYCSQ
+541 
-546 ERGSSRGRKFSI
+546 
-558 LENFCLFGTAS
+558 
-569 CRGVPASSPVEIKYG
+569 
-584 KLEVVDLKKWFSSN
+584 
-598 LSSRIVLLD
+598 

>member
-1 MKELQTIDETLKY
+1 MKELQTIEETLKY

-19 WEQSEPGLSRSY
+19 WEQSAPGLARSR

-37 GNPQEKLKF
+37 GNPEQKLKF

-58 AAMLASVLQS
+58 AAMLASVLQR

-89 VNGEEIDDNSLISL
+89 VNGEEIDDQSLIAL

-109 AAERMS
+109 AAESMS

-131 FVQEQCDI
+131 FVQKQCDI
-139 VALEVGLGGR
+139 VSLEVGLGGR

-184 EKCGIIKHGSHAVL
+184 EKCGIIKHGAHAVL
-198 FGQSEGVENVARE
+198 FGQSEGVENIARE
-211 KCAQEDVALTIT
+211 KCAQEGVALTIT

-236 GQAFKYRGRGPYHL
+236 GQVFKYRGRGPYHL

-271 RSRGWDKLTDEAI
+271 RSRGWDRLTDEAI
-284 DEGLSHAQWPGRLEL
+284 DAGLSAAQWPGRLEL
-299 LRRGPD
+299 LRRRPD

-346 QMLRRALPL
+346 RMLRRALPL

-369 LDENELAG
+369 LDENELAA
-377 WLNAQGVPAI
+377 WLNAQGVQAI
-387 PAADTDDGVRRALAQ
+387 PAKDTDDGVRRALEL
-402 AGAAEVRVQRHA
+402 AGEDDAICSWGSLYFTGEVR
-414 GRVDDRAQRRQL
+414 RVL
-426 LFLCTCQ
+426 
-433 NARAEYACLRQ
+433 
-444 RGKAAAHFVS
+444 
-454 QRVQLLAHALAQQH
+454 
-468 RRQRRHLELV
+468 
-478 PTEQLVHPRDGTKQ
+478 TEQ
-492 IFFHAFPSPRP
+492 
-503 TRSASGTSSPVCLY
+503 
-517 PIRKAFARQEKP
+517 
-529 EPFAESAMQFWF
+529 
-541 FYCSQ
+541 
-546 ERGSSRGRKFSI
+546 
-558 LENFCLFGTAS
+558 
-569 CRGVPASSPVEIKYG
+569 
-584 KLEVVDLKKWFSSN
+584 
-598 LSSRIVLLD
+598 

>member
-58 AAMLASVLQS
+58 AAMLASVLQR

-109 AAERMS
+109 AAESMS

-139 VALEVGLGGR
+139 VSLEVGLGGR

-171 TAILG
+171 TSILG

-184 EKCGIIKHGSHAVL
+184 EKCGIIKHGAHAVL
-198 FGQSEGVENVARE
+198 FGQSEGVENVVRE

-236 GQAFKYRGRGPYHL
+236 GQEFKYRGRGPYHL

-369 LDENELAG
+369 LDENELAA
-377 WLNAQGVPAI
+377 WLNAQGVQAVPAK
-387 PAADTDDGVRRALAQ
+387 DTDDGVRRALAL
-402 AGAAEVRVQRHA
+402 AGEDDAICSWGSLYFTGEVR
-414 GRVDDRAQRRQL
+414 RVL
-426 LFLCTCQ
+426 
-433 NARAEYACLRQ
+433 
-444 RGKAAAHFVS
+444 
-454 QRVQLLAHALAQQH
+454 
-468 RRQRRHLELV
+468 
-478 PTEQLVHPRDGTKQ
+478 TEQ
-492 IFFHAFPSPRP
+492 
-503 TRSASGTSSPVCLY
+503 
-517 PIRKAFARQEKP
+517 
-529 EPFAESAMQFWF
+529 
-541 FYCSQ
+541 
-546 ERGSSRGRKFSI
+546 
-558 LENFCLFGTAS
+558 
-569 CRGVPASSPVEIKYG
+569 
-584 KLEVVDLKKWFSSN
+584 
-598 LSSRIVLLD
+598 

>member
-1 MKELQTIDETLKY
+1 MNNVKELQTIEETLKY

-19 WEQSEPGLSRSY
+19 WEQSEPGLARSS
-31 ELLGLL
+31 ELLSLL
-37 GNPQEKLKF
+37 GDPQKKLKF

-89 VNGEEIDDNSLISL
+89 VNGKEIDDKSLIAL

-109 AAERMS
+109 AAEQMS

-139 VALEVGLGGR
+139 VSLEVGLGGR

-184 EKCGIIKHGSHAVL
+184 EKCGIIKHGAHAVL

-236 GQAFKYRGRGPYHL
+236 GQEFKYRGRGPYHL

-256 QLLNALTVIDVCNAL
+256 QLLNALTIIDVCNAL

-316 VDALMDSLAAL
+316 VDVLMDSLAAL

-369 LDENELAG
+369 LDENELAA
-377 WLNAQGVPAI
+377 WLNAQGVQAI
-387 PAADTDDGVRRALAQ
+387 PAADTDDGVRRALAL
-402 AGAAEVRVQRHA
+402 AGEDDAICSWGSLYFTGEVR
-414 GRVDDRAQRRQL
+414 RVL
-426 LFLCTCQ
+426 
-433 NARAEYACLRQ
+433 
-444 RGKAAAHFVS
+444 
-454 QRVQLLAHALAQQH
+454 
-468 RRQRRHLELV
+468 
-478 PTEQLVHPRDGTKQ
+478 TEQ
-492 IFFHAFPSPRP
+492 
-503 TRSASGTSSPVCLY
+503 
-517 PIRKAFARQEKP
+517 
-529 EPFAESAMQFWF
+529 
-541 FYCSQ
+541 
-546 ERGSSRGRKFSI
+546 
-558 LENFCLFGTAS
+558 
-569 CRGVPASSPVEIKYG
+569 
-584 KLEVVDLKKWFSSN
+584 
-598 LSSRIVLLD
+598 

>member
-1 MKELQTIDETLKY
+1 MKELQTIEETLKY

-19 WEQSEPGLSRSY
+19 WEQSAPGLARSR

-37 GNPQEKLKF
+37 GNPEQKLKF

-58 AAMLASVLQS
+58 AAMLASVLQR

-89 VNGEEIDDNSLISL
+89 VNGEEIDDESLIAL

-109 AAERMS
+109 AAEQMS

-131 FVQEQCDI
+131 FVQERCDI
-139 VALEVGLGGR
+139 VSLEVGLGGR

-184 EKCGIIKHGSHAVL
+184 EKCGIIKHGAHAVL

-211 KCAQEDVALTIT
+211 KCAQEGVALTIT

-236 GQAFKYRGRGPYHL
+236 GQVFKYRSRGPYHL

-271 RSRGWDKLTDEAI
+271 RSRGWDRLTDEAI
-284 DEGLSHAQWPGRLEL
+284 DAGLSAAQWPGRLEL
-299 LRRGPD
+299 LRRRPD

-346 QMLRRALPL
+346 RMLRRALPL

-369 LDENELAG
+369 LDENELAA
-377 WLNAQGVPAI
+377 WLNAQGVQAI
-387 PAADTDDGVRRALAQ
+387 PAKDTDDGVRRALEL
-402 AGAAEVRVQRHA
+402 AGEDDAICSWGSLYFTGEVR
-414 GRVDDRAQRRQL
+414 RVL
-426 LFLCTCQ
+426 
-433 NARAEYACLRQ
+433 
-444 RGKAAAHFVS
+444 
-454 QRVQLLAHALAQQH
+454 
-468 RRQRRHLELV
+468 
-478 PTEQLVHPRDGTKQ
+478 TEQ
-492 IFFHAFPSPRP
+492 
-503 TRSASGTSSPVCLY
+503 
-517 PIRKAFARQEKP
+517 
-529 EPFAESAMQFWF
+529 
-541 FYCSQ
+541 
-546 ERGSSRGRKFSI
+546 
-558 LENFCLFGTAS
+558 
-569 CRGVPASSPVEIKYG
+569 
-584 KLEVVDLKKWFSSN
+584 
-598 LSSRIVLLD
+598 

>member
-1 MKELQTIDETLKY
+1 MTINEALDYIHAVDWRRSSLGLRRIDE
-14 LQFDN
+14 
-19 WEQSEPGLSRSY
+19 
-31 ELLGLL
+31 LLAQMGH
-37 GNPQEKLKF
+37 PERTMKF
-46 VHIAGTNGKGST
+46 VHVTGTNGKGST
-58 AAMLASVLQS
+58 CAILTSVLRA

-79 HLLRFHERMR
+79 YIFRFNERMQIDGAPISDAELCA
-89 VNGEEIDDNSLISL
+89 VTEE
-103 TNTVRN
+103 VRPL
-109 AAERMS
+109 ADGMADHPTEF
-115 EMPTGF
+115 EMV
-121 EIMTA
+121 TA
-126 IAFLY
+126 IAFSW
-131 FVQEQCDI
+131 FASRKCDI
-139 VALEVGLGGR
+139 VVCEVGMGGEL
-149 MDSTNV
+149 DATNV

-236 GQAFKYRGRGPYHL
+236 GQEFKYRGRGPYHL

-369 LDENELAG
+369 LDENELAA
-377 WLNAQGVPAI
+377 WLNAQGVQAVPAK
-387 PAADTDDGVRRALAQ
+387 DTDDGVCRALEL
-402 AGAAEVRVQRHA
+402 AGEDDAICSWGSLYFTGEVR
-414 GRVDDRAQRRQL
+414 RVL
-426 LFLCTCQ
+426 
-433 NARAEYACLRQ
+433 
-444 RGKAAAHFVS
+444 
-454 QRVQLLAHALAQQH
+454 
-468 RRQRRHLELV
+468 
-478 PTEQLVHPRDGTKQ
+478 TEQ
-492 IFFHAFPSPRP
+492 
-503 TRSASGTSSPVCLY
+503 
-517 PIRKAFARQEKP
+517 
-529 EPFAESAMQFWF
+529 
-541 FYCSQ
+541 
-546 ERGSSRGRKFSI
+546 
-558 LENFCLFGTAS
+558 
-569 CRGVPASSPVEIKYG
+569 
-584 KLEVVDLKKWFSSN
+584 
-598 LSSRIVLLD
+598 